1 MTRNLNKRGFD
12 FLTNW
17 VALLFVA
24 TLLLSFLFSV
34 IIVNQWITYM
44 VVGFVSVIL
53 GHFIFTSKEGNRFPY
68 YVLSFAFLVGYTL
81 GHKAGNWIVIV
92 VLFLGGLFLTNKILK
107 LTK

>member
-24 TLLLSFLFSV
+24 TLLLSFLFSA
-34 IIVNQWITYM
+34 IIVNQWVIYT
-44 VVGFVSVIL
+44 VVVFVSVIL

-68 YVLSFAFLVGYTL
+68 YVLSFAFLVGYTI
-81 GHKAGNWIVIV
+81 GHKTGNWIVIV
-92 VLFLGGLFLTNKILK
+92 ALFLTGLFVTNKILR